1 MGGVGPAKYWY
12 GCDAKYW
19 NTSNSVLVSFN
30 TMYPC
35 GSGAVRLH
43 VAEEASEAHAVH
55 RRAISTGT
63 WKVIAYS
70 STAIHQLNS
79 RIIHF
84 PALSCPSLP
93 GKRRI
98 NNSHFWILSFDY
110 CSSLVSVRDKAGP
123 CNIKSNNMFSFPWSH
138 FNILSRKLI
147 LILSCRLK

>member
-1 MGGVGPAKYWY
+1 MGGVGPVKYWY

-19 NTSNSVLVSFN
+19 NIPNSVLVSFN
-30 TMYPC
+30 PTYQWQWRGAITC
-35 GSGAVRLH
+35 GRGSEWGAL
-43 VAEEASEAHAVH
+43 H
-55 RRAISTGT
+55 RRAISSGT

-110 CSSLVSVRDKAGP
+110 CSSLASVKDKAGP
-123 CNIKSNNMFSFPWSH
+123 CILNRTISFPCSH
-138 FNILSRKLI
+138 FNILSFKLI